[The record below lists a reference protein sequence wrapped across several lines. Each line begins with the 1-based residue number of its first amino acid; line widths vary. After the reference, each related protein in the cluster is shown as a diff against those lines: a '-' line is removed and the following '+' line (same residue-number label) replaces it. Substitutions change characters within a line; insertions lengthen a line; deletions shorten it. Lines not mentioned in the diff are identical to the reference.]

1 MKTLYKCDDGTY
13 DIVECGEITH
23 QNVPQSLL
31 AEAPDLLLQLEFLLI
46 AVESGHIVNTSPAR
60 ALIGHYKRLSAV
72 SVLKRLPSN
81 EKVSDLYDSDEQ
93 LANAL
98 RDLIGP
104 SFEYPDWSHKTVGEI
119 LEQFERN

>member
-1 MKTLYKCDDGTY
+1 MTAANIPTQK
-13 DIVECGEITH
+13 H
-23 QNVPQSLL
+23 
-31 AEAPDLLLQLEFLLI
+31 
-46 AVESGHIVNTSPAR
+46 AR
-60 ALIGHYKRLSAV
+60 AY
-72 SVLKRLPSN
+72 LKRYASN

-119 LEQFERN
+119 LEQFERK